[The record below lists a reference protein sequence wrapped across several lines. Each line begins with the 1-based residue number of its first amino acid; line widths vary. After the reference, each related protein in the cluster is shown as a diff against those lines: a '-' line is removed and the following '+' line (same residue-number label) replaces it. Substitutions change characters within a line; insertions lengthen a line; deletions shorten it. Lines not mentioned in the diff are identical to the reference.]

1 MKKQL
6 LVAIIGCCAVVL
18 LFIFGKTVHKK
29 PSASPTEASVPAF
42 QYDAVLSALKGNL
55 TPSQSAHITE
65 LEANLQQEN
74 TDAKISTHNALA
86 FYWKDSVKVMEPFI
100 YHLSEASKL
109 ENSEKSLNFAA
120 HLILDQMRMQQDP
133 AKVEWLTA
141 ITIDLFQRAIAINP
155 NNDDYKVGLGSAYVF
170 GRGRDGNPQATMEGI
185 QTLLEVARRDSNNMK
200 AQFVLGVGG
209 MVSGQY
215 DKAVERFLKVVEREP
230 NNLEAIAYLADTYA
244 ALGKKE
250 EAIKWYNV
258 SIKLADNPHYTEEV
272 NARIRQLK

>member
-1 MKKQL
+1 
-6 LVAIIGCCAVVL
+6 
-18 LFIFGKTVHKK
+18 
-29 PSASPTEASVPAF
+29 
-42 QYDAVLSALKGNL
+42 
-55 TPSQSAHITE
+55 
-65 LEANLQQEN
+65 
-74 TDAKISTHNALA
+74 
-86 FYWKDSVKVMEPFI
+86 
-100 YHLSEASKL
+100 
-109 ENSEKSLNFAA
+109 
-120 HLILDQMRMQQDP
+120 
-133 AKVEWLTA
+133 
-141 ITIDLFQRAIAINP
+141 
-155 NNDDYKVGLGSAYVF
+155 
-170 GRGRDGNPQATMEGI
+170 
-185 QTLLEVARRDSNNMK
+185 MK